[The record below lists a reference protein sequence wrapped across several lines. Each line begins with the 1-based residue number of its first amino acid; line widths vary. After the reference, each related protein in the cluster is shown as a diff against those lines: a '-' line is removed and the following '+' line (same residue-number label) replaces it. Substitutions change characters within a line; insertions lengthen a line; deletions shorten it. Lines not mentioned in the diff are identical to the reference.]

1 MRLPP
6 NGLRELGLPLWATTP
21 LGQQSLS
28 DLTWL
33 LPKCSP
39 GSKCF
44 SETAWLAGVPRLP
57 PAAPCM

>member
-6 NGLRELGLPLWATTP
+6 SGLWGLGLPLWAATA

-44 SETAWLAGVPRLP
+44 SETAWFPGAPRLP
-57 PAAPCM
+57 PAALRT